1 MKMANKIFYLDN
13 FTESLA
19 SVYKYKTE
27 TFDGEDTKYKK
38 MVSSLKNIVKG
49 ELTPRQQICIWLY
62 YGKMM
67 KMREIANE
75 LGICVSSVSRH
86 IKKGKSRIE
95 KTMKYYF

>member
-1 MKMANKIFYLDN
+1 MANKIFYLDN

-19 SVYKYKTE
+19 SVYKYKADA
-27 TFDGEDTKYKK
+27 FDGEDTKYKK
-38 MVSSLKNIVKG
+38 MMYSLKNIVKG
-49 ELTPRQQICIWLY
+49 ELTERQRLCLWLY

-67 KMREIANE
+67 KMREIAGE